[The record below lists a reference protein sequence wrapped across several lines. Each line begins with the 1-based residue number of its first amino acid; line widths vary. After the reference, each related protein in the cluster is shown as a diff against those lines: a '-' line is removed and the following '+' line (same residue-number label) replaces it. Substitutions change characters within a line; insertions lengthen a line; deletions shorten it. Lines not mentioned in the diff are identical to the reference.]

1 METNRKNINAA
12 FAKMQQE
19 AKQLGVEL
27 LTKPEVFIDDDHLC
41 CVWYGGYIGGFMY
54 KDYTVALE
62 VHGDVVICGVVDGK
76 DFEYTNRLNN
86 GAMSMAASDHL
97 RTAFKSDAELDKA
110 IEDERIEYTANNWI
124 EVFVQGPNG
133 DWSEGMVVDETD
145 NVLDACGDIQ
155 AWVKWLEKEFMGQ
168 WVATGPDTMQ
178 FRRMAPEKGN
188 GVYELAQVNQYGDD
202 LFHVAHGFVYL
213 SDIDADEQT
222 HLISEFGW
230 PKETIESDEFPA
242 LLAEASFESAATEYD
257 TDEEYA
263 TFEDAARALGTL
275 IGVYVEGYLTNG
287 KETKK

>member
-1 METNRKNINAA
+1 MEANRKNINAA

-110 IEDERIEYTANNWI
+110 IEDESSIPRTTGLRFLCKDRTVIGARE
-124 EVFVQGPNG
+124 
-133 DWSEGMVVDETD
+133 WSWTK
-145 NVLDACGDIQ
+145 Q
-155 AWVKWLEKEFMGQ
+155 
-168 WVATGPDTMQ
+168 TMCWTPAEIS
-178 FRRMAPEKGN
+178 R
-188 GVYELAQVNQYGDD
+188 
-202 LFHVAHGFVYL
+202 HG
-213 SDIDADEQT
+213 S
-222 HLISEFGW
+222 SG
-230 PKETIESDEFPA
+230 
-242 LLAEASFESAATEYD
+242 
-257 TDEEYA
+257 
-263 TFEDAARALGTL
+263 
-275 IGVYVEGYLTNG
+275 
-287 KETKK
+287 

>member
-62 VHGDVVICGVVDGK
+62 VHGDVIICGVVDGE

-168 WVATGPDTMQ
+168 WVATDPDTMQ

-202 LFHVAHGFVYL
+202 LFHVAQGFVYL

>member
-1 METNRKNINAA
+1 MEANRKNINAA

-19 AKQLGVEL
+19 AKQLGVVL

-124 EVFVQGPNG
+124 EVLCKDRTVIGARE
-133 DWSEGMVVDETD
+133 WSWTK
-145 NVLDACGDIQ
+145 Q
-155 AWVKWLEKEFMGQ
+155 
-168 WVATGPDTMQ
+168 TMCWTPAEIS
-178 FRRMAPEKGN
+178 R
-188 GVYELAQVNQYGDD
+188 
-202 LFHVAHGFVYL
+202 HG
-213 SDIDADEQT
+213 S
-222 HLISEFGW
+222 SG
-230 PKETIESDEFPA
+230 
-242 LLAEASFESAATEYD
+242 
-257 TDEEYA
+257 
-263 TFEDAARALGTL
+263 
-275 IGVYVEGYLTNG
+275 
-287 KETKK
+287 